1 MCHTVLKLF
10 GISPYGNW
18 VGDEEESVVSSIRVS
33 ESLGFPACITSCIN
47 YLEAVCCVGLA
58 MRKQMPYHPYGNF
71 TVKRD

>member
-33 ESLGFPACITSCIN
+33 ESLENKEIDAYSRALYRLILSE
-47 YLEAVCCVGLA
+47 L
-58 MRKQMPYHPYGNF
+58 
-71 TVKRD
+71 